1 MKSKVD
7 NAEPRRGRKRGRKDV
22 ADDEPH
28 SNQGKARAGDE
39 EEEEEEQAQPKVKHR
54 RTATRTRE
62 TAMDEVDSKKPRS
75 SAATCQLSMIDEEPA
90 IPTPSDAISQHAP
103 TPTEMSPTTVVTANP
118 QGNMASKQSAAK
130 IAETTGDGDA
140 EMIDAS
146 TAQDS
151 EKRGFAEDDFV
162 DYENEMEVAKLELK
176 IKLIEAKQKREEA
189 RKKSGA
195 GPSRFHGSMNQ

>member
-1 MKSKVD
+1 M
-7 NAEPRRGRKRGRKDV
+7 
-22 ADDEPH
+22 
-28 SNQGKARAGDE
+28 
-39 EEEEEEQAQPKVKHR
+39 EEQAGPKVKHR

-62 TAMDEVDSKKPRS
+62 TATDEVDSKKPRS
-75 SAATCQLSMIDEEPA
+75 TAATRQLSTIDEEPA
-90 IPTPSDAISQHAP
+90 SPTPS
-103 TPTEMSPTTVVTANP
+103 
-118 QGNMASKQSAAK
+118 
-130 IAETTGDGDA
+130 GDGDA

-176 IKLIEAKQKREEA
+176 IKLIEAKQKREES

-195 GPSRFHGSMNQ
+195 GPSRFRGSMHE